1 MYLEDDLLDP
11 GLKLF
16 VDDEK
21 LLVIEGRVFG
31 PLIVL
36 ESVERLPSCLSCT
49 KKKENKR
56 YIFWHFFLSGKKAD
70 AFDRIYLL
78 VSF

>member
-36 ESVERLPSCLSCT
+36 ESVGRLPSCLSCT
-49 KKKENKR
+49 EKQENER
-56 YIFWHFFLSGKKAD
+56 
-70 AFDRIYLL
+70 
-78 VSF
+78 

>member
-21 LLVIEGRVFG
+21 LLVIEVRVFG

-49 KKKENKR
+49 EKKE
-56 YIFWHFFLSGKKAD
+56 II
-70 AFDRIYLL
+70 DR
-78 VSF
+78 